1 MRGSGAAGPRAAGTG
16 TILDAIKALHTRHT
30 SPGACPAW
38 PQSLQERYWAIHPE
52 MKPKPKPK
60 KKG

>member
-52 MKPKPKPK
+52 MKPKPK